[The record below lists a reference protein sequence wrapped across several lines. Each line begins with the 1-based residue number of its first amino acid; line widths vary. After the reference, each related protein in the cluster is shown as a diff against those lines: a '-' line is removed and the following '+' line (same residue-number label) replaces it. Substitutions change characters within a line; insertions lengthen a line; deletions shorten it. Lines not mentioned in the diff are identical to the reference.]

1 MSDTRIDDAEKA
13 QAAAKRYL
21 VAKFGADK
29 VKAVTF
35 SMSWYNQ
42 GSSRDLWE
50 VEGDAVLKKTFFR
63 KEYIHFKFQV
73 DPVTGRVI
81 AFEV

>member
-1 MSDTRIDDAEKA
+1 MSDARIDDAEKA
-13 QAAAKRYL
+13 QAVAKRYL

-29 VKAVTF
+29 VKTVTF
-35 SMSWYNQ
+35 SKTWYTQ

-50 VEGDAVLKKTFFR
+50 VEGDAVLKKAWFW

-81 AFEV
+81 AYKG